1 MESQPVNLCM
11 CGDRQA
17 DQCPGEWESGCDL
30 GANELH
36 VTVHEPSEQL
46 KEAVDQAPDLRYAGN
61 QRFDEW
67 RGF

>member
-1 MESQPVNLCM
+1 MNQGVELCS
-11 CGDRQA
+11 CGVRPIGE
-17 DQCPGEWESGCDL
+17 CPGEWEPGCDL

-46 KEAVDQAPDLRYAGN
+46 KEAVDQAPDLRYTGN